1 MPLQSPACLPSGFN
15 RLAWS
20 NLFAQSAEQVGLAAA
35 PIVAVLA
42 LGAGAGET
50 GLLQTAATLPFLLL
64 AIPAGLLA
72 DRFSCRNLMVAAESV
87 RVVSLLGILVL
98 LYFDLLTWPL
108 LAILGFVGA
117 TGTVAYSVAAPALV
131 PTLVPPNALA
141 AANARVELAR
151 TVAFTAGPALAGTL
165 VGWAG
170 AAPAFALATALSV
183 WAALMLTGLR
193 EPPKPPR
200 PKQHPIQDL
209 RVGMTFMVTH
219 RLLMPVFATQFVFN
233 MGFFILLA
241 VYVPYAVGVLQLSAS
256 EVGVTLAT
264 YGFGMIVGALLT
276 SRILKR
282 FRFGTVVVLGPVTGV
297 IAAGVMVATIW
308 IPSAFI
314 AGLSF
319 FLLGVG
325 PIVWVISTTTLR
337 QSVTPQHLLGRISAI
352 NILAYGARPVGAGIG
367 AFVGGYYGIEHS
379 LYAMAAAFM
388 IQAGII
394 LASPVVRLHQQ
405 PAFIE

>member
-1 MPLQSPACLPSGFN
+1 MA
-15 RLAWS
+15 
-20 NLFAQSAEQVGLAAA
+20 
-35 PIVAVLA
+35 
-42 LGAGAGET
+42 
-50 GLLQTAATLPFLLL
+50 
-64 AIPAGLLA
+64 
-72 DRFSCRNLMVAAESV
+72 AAESV
-87 RVVSLLGILVL
+87 RVVSLLGILAL

-108 LAILGFVGA
+108 LAILSFVGA
-117 TGTVAYSVAAPALV
+117 TGTAAYSVAAPALV
-131 PTLVPPNALA
+131 PTLVPSNALA

-151 TVAFTAGPALAGTL
+151 TVAFTAGPALAGAL

-170 AAPAFALATALSV
+170 AAPAFALAVALST
-183 WAALMLTGLR
+183 WAVLLLTGLQ

-200 PKQHPIQDL
+200 PKQHPFQDI
-209 RVGMTFMVTH
+209 RVGTAFMVTH
-219 RLLMPVFATQFVFN
+219 PLLMPVFATQFVFN
-233 MGFFILLA
+233 MAFFILLA
-241 VYVPYAVGVLQLSAS
+241 VYVPYAVDALQLSAS
-256 EVGVTLAT
+256 EVGITLAT

-276 SRILKR
+276 GRILKR
-282 FRFGTVVVLGPVTGV
+282 LRFGTVVALGPVTGV

-352 NILAYGARPVGAGIG
+352 NILAYGARPIGAGIG
-367 AFVGGYYGIEHS
+367 AFVGGYFGVENC
-379 LYAMAAAFM
+379 LYAMAAAFV

-394 LASPVVRLHQQ
+394 LASPVVRLHRQ
-405 PAFIE
+405 PAFID

>member
-1 MPLQSPACLPSGFN
+1 MPPQTPARLPSGFN

-87 RVVSLLGILVL
+87 RVLSLLGILAL
-98 LYFDLLTWPL
+98 LYFDLLTWHL

-117 TGTVAYSVAAPALV
+117 SGTVAYNVAAPTLV
-131 PTLVPPNALA
+131 PTIVPPNALA
-141 AANARVELAR
+141 TANARVELAR
-151 TVAFTAGPALAGTL
+151 TVAFTAGPALAGAL

-170 AAPAFALATALSV
+170 AAPAFALATALST
-183 WAALMLTGLR
+183 WAVLLLTGLR

-200 PKQHPIQDL
+200 SKQHPLQDI
-209 RVGMTFMVTH
+209 RVGAAFMVTH

-233 MGFFILLA
+233 MAFFILMA
-241 VYVPYAVGVLQLSAS
+241 VYIPYAVSTLRLSAS

-276 SRILKR
+276 GRILKR
-282 FRFGTVVVLGPVTGV
+282 LRFGIVVALGPVTGV
-297 IAAGVMVATIW
+297 IAAGIMVTTIW
-308 IPSAFI
+308 FPSAYI

-352 NILAYGARPVGAGIG
+352 NILAYGARPIGAGIG
-367 AFVGGYYGIEHS
+367 AFIGEYYGVES
-379 LYAMAAAFM
+379 CLYAMAAVFV

-394 LASPVVRLHQQ
+394 LASPVARLNQQ
-405 PAFIE
+405 PKFIK